1 VHRGIEA
8 GKIRTRAKQEAKNIS
23 RRMKVVETEE
33 NN

>member
-8 GKIRTRAKQEAKNIS
+8 GKRIKAKQEAKNIS
-23 RRMKVVETEE
+23 RRMKAGETEE